1 MTKNIQHWNPFES
14 LIPTNPFAPVARRNP
29 FGGLFEDF
37 LNGESMKNALTSDFG
52 FKIVDH
58 KDTREYQF
66 ALPGVPSDQIDV
78 QVTGNLLSIAVDYKG
93 KDMQRVYRSNVTLPS
108 HVDPEKITSSYQDGL
123 LSIHVPSETE
133 PTVKIPVTAGKSNA
147 SQHQISTGEHSTDEN
162 STGEHAASGFSSE
175 NDFEKK
181 LSDSDTEVKT
191 GNEKPAKH
199 SGFQDL
205 PTSQHTASDGAGI
218 GGRDENDASNKS

>member
-1 MTKNIQHWNPFES
+1 MTKNIQLWNPFES
-14 LIPTNPFAPVARRNP
+14 LIPTNPFAPMARRNP

-37 LNGESMKNALTSDFG
+37 LNGENMKNALTSDFG

-78 QVTGNLLSIAVDYKG
+78 QVTGNLLSISVDYKG
-93 KDMQRVYRSNVTLPS
+93 NDVQRVYRSNVTLPS

-123 LSIHVPSETE
+123 LSIHVPSVSE
-133 PTVKIPVTAGKSNA
+133 PTVKIPVSAGKSSH
-147 SQHQISTGEHSTDEN
+147 SQPQISTGEHSTDN
-162 STGEHAASGFSSE
+162 HAASEYSSE
-175 NDFEKK
+175 NTFEKE
-181 LSDSDTEVKT
+181 LSDSGAETKT
-191 GNEKPAKH
+191 GDEKPAKH

-205 PTSQHTASDGAGI
+205 PTSRPVASDAGV
-218 GGRDENDASNKS
+218 GGSNENDTSNKS

>member
-123 LSIHVPSETE
+123 LSIHVPSASE
-133 PTVKIPVTAGKSNA
+133 PTVKIPVSAGKSSD
-147 SQHQISTGEHSTDEN
+147 SQPQISTGEHSTGD
-162 STGEHAASGFSSE
+162 HVASEYSSE

-181 LSDSDTEVKT
+181 LSDSGSGSAT
-191 GNEKPAKH
+191 GDAKPAKH

-205 PTSQHTASDGAGI
+205 PTSQHTASNDAGV
-218 GGRDENDASNKS
+218 GERNENDTSNKS